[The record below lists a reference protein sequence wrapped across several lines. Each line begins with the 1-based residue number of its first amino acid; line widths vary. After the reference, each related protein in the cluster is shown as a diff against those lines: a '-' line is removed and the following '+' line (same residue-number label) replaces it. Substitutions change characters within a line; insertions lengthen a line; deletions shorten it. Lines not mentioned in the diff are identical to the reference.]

1 MSPQRRNITFLVLC
15 STCVVLTLLSTAL
28 NTALPAM
35 AADLDVSAAVC
46 QWVVS
51 GYALALAVI
60 MPLTAFLVTRFKTR
74 RLYLLALAL
83 YLGSAVVCALSGS
96 FALLMGARV
105 VQACAN
111 GLISSLT
118 QVTILSIFDERERGS
133 RMGWFGFSI
142 GVAPV
147 VAPTLGG
154 IVVDLAGWRM
164 VFWIIAALIALC
176 LAFSV
181 AVMGDVLET
190 RPKRLDVPGFI
201 LSALTFGG
209 LTLGLGSIPSMGI
222 LSLAAGIP
230 LLVGLAAGA
239 LFVRRQLTC
248 DEPLLNLHALSF
260 APYRAALIG
269 SAALYAVMM
278 GSAAA
283 LPVFMQTTL
292 GQTATVAGIV
302 VLPGVAA
309 MAVVNPLAGKVFD
322 RFGIRALV
330 VASGALLVASNILMC
345 IPALN
350 TSVPTLAVLALARYL
365 AIGLIQMPLTT
376 WGNTSIPKPML
387 ASGTA
392 LLTSLRNVAG
402 AIGVALFVGVLAT
415 FGVEAAYA
423 ALGLASLALFA
434 ALPASSS
441 R

>member
-1 MSPQRRNITFLVLC
+1 MFAVLC

-35 AADLDVSAAVC
+35 AADLGVSSAQC

-51 GYALALAVI
+51 GYALALAIV

-74 RLYLLALAL
+74 RLYLIALAL
-83 YLGSAVVCALSGS
+83 YLASAAVCGLSGS

-118 QVTILSIFDERERGS
+118 QVTILSIFDEGERGT
-133 RMGWFGFSI
+133 RMGWFGFSV

-154 IVVDLAGWRM
+154 VVVDLAGWRA
-164 VFWIIAALIALC
+164 VFGIVAGLIAIC
-176 LAFSV
+176 FAVSV

-190 RPKRLDVPGFI
+190 RPKKLDFPGFV
-201 LSALTFGG
+201 LSAFAFGG
-209 LTLGLGSIPSMGI
+209 LTLGLGSVPSMG
-222 LSLAAGIP
+222 LASPAAALP
-230 LLVGLAAGA
+230 LAVGVVAGA
-239 LFVRRQLTC
+239 LFVRRQRTC
-248 DEPLLNLHALSF
+248 DDPLLDLRTLRF
-260 APYRAALIG
+260 APYRAAVAG

-283 LPVFMQTTL
+283 LPIFMQTNL
-292 GQTATVAGIV
+292 GQTATVAGLV

-322 RFGIRALV
+322 RFGIRKLV
-330 VASGALLVASNILMC
+330 LASAVLLTASNALMC
-345 IPALN
+345 VDALN
-350 TSVPTLAVLALARYL
+350 GSIPTLAALALVRYL
-365 AIGLIQMPLTT
+365 AIGLVQMPLTT
-376 WGNTSIPKPML
+376 WGNTAVPKPML

-402 AIGVALFVGVLAT
+402 SIGVALFVGILST
-415 FGVEAAYA
+415 FGVGAAYA
-423 ALGLASLALFA
+423 AMAVASLALLV
-434 ALPASSS
+434 ALPAA
-441 R
+441 RTR